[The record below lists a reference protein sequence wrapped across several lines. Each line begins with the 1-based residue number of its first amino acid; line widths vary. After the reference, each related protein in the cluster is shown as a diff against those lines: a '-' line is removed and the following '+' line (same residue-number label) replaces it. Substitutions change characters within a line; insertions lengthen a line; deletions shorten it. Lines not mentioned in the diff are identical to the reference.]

1 MSAGSPPAGRR
12 RPGRVVLPVDA
23 VLPDVVAALR
33 SAPAVIVTAPPGSG
47 KTTRVPPALL
57 DAGVAPGKVL
67 LLQPRRAAARMVAR
81 RIAWERGGA
90 VGQEVG
96 YAVRFDKKVSAATR
110 LEVLTEGLLNRRIQ
124 ADPFLEGVGVVV
136 LDEVHER
143 SIHTDLALALVAEVQ
158 REARDDLKL
167 VVMSATLDPG
177 PLRRFLGEGTR
188 VVHAEGR
195 TYPVDVGFDERPDER
210 RLGARVAGAVRG
222 ALAASGE
229 GHVLAFLP
237 GVKEIAWT
245 AEALGRVDGVDVLP
259 LHGRLPATEQD
270 RALAPS
276 ARRKVVLSTNLAE
289 TSVTLDGVRAVVDS
303 GLARVPVHDPATGLT
318 RLETQPISRAS
329 ADQRAGRAGRTG
341 PGRCHRLWTLNT
353 HNLRPGFLVPEIQ
366 RADLSPLV
374 LEVLAWG
381 RDPADFGWFEAPPA
395 AAVGRAMGLL
405 RQLGAVDDA
414 GLTALGRALAALPLH
429 PRLGRV
435 VLAGQASGCL
445 RAAAGAAALATE
457 ADPWARDRG
466 ALQAAAEDD
475 LLGRLARID
484 GARSGADPRALARVC
499 AVRDQLMRVVGGG
512 RGGDPADPAVLDA
525 LVAGFPDRVGL
536 RRDGGGRRYQ
546 LAGGSGA
553 ALPPHG
559 SGAAPAC
566 LIAVA
571 LQGQGRGAEA
581 LIRVAAP
588 LDPARLPATEAV
600 EVSWDAAREGVVAER
615 VLRFGALVLR
625 SRPADAPPDAER
637 AAALL
642 AEHAGKDLERALAPS
657 DAARA
662 LQHRVAFLRR
672 VRPDLGLPDLGD
684 LRGLLPGLC
693 VGLRSLRQLRALD
706 LGRALR
712 DQLDWQ
718 QRQAVETLAP
728 THLTLPTGRS
738 AAVCYD
744 PPDQP
749 PVVRARIQQMFG
761 CERSPQVA
769 GEAVVMHL
777 LAPNNRP
784 TQVTGDLAG
793 FWRGSYA
800 DVRKDLRG
808 RYPKHAWPE
817 DPLSATPQD
826 APRRRR

>member
-1 MSAGSPPAGRR
+1 M
-12 RPGRVVLPVDA
+12 LPVDA
-23 VLPDVVAALR
+23 VLDDVVAALR
-33 SAPAVIVTAPPGSG
+33 SSPSVIVTAPPGSG

-81 RIAWERGGA
+81 RIAWERGGS

-96 YAVRFDKKVSAATR
+96 YAVRFDKKVSGATR

-124 ADPFLEGVGVVV
+124 ADPFLDGVGVVV

-167 VVMSATLDPG
+167 VVMSATLDPA
-177 PLRRFLGEGTR
+177 PLRRFLGEETR
-188 VVHAEGR
+188 VVRAEGR
-195 TYPVDVGFDERPDER
+195 TYPVEVAFEARPDER
-210 RLGARVAGAVRG
+210 RLGARMAGAVRR
-222 ALAASGE
+222 ALDAETE

-245 AEALGRVDGVDVLP
+245 AEALGRVEGVDVLP
-259 LHGRLPATEQD
+259 LHGRLPAREQD

-276 ARRKVVLSTNLAE
+276 ERRKVVLSTNLAE

-303 GLARVPVHDPATGLT
+303 GLARVPVYDAATGLT

-341 PGRCHRLWTLNT
+341 PGRCHRLWTINT

-381 RDPADFGWFEAPPA
+381 KHPGAFGWFEAPPA
-395 AAVGRAMGLL
+395 AAVGRAMTLL
-405 RQLGAVDDA
+405 RQLGAVDA
-414 GLTALGRALAALPLH
+414 SGLTALGRELAALPLH

-435 VLAGQASGCL
+435 VLAGQVAGCL

-457 ADPWARDRG
+457 PDPWSRDRG
-466 ALQAAAEDD
+466 GLRAAAEDD
-475 LLGRLARID
+475 LLGRLSRLD
-484 GARSGADPRALARVC
+484 GARSGADPRALDRVR

-512 RGGDPADPAVLDA
+512 RGGDPADPSVLDA

-536 RRDGGGRRYQ
+536 LRAGDGRRYQ

-553 ALPPHG
+553 RMPPRG
-559 SGAAPAC
+559 SEITPPC
-566 LIAVA
+566 LIAVE
-571 LQGQGRGAEA
+571 LQGQGRGKEA

-588 LDPARLPATEAV
+588 LDPARLLATESV
-600 EVSWDAAREGVVAER
+600 EVTWDPERRGVVAQR
-615 VLRFGALVLR
+615 VRRFGALVLKA
-625 SRPADAPPDAER
+625 RPADTPPDPIQ

-642 AEHAGKDLERALAPS
+642 AKHAARDPGKALSPS
-657 DAARA
+657 DSATA

-672 VRPDLGLPDLGD
+672 VRPDLELPDLSD
-684 LRGLLPGLC
+684 LGALLPDLC
-693 VGLRSLRQLRALD
+693 AGLRSIKQLRALD
-706 LGRALR
+706 LGQALR
-712 DQLDWQ
+712 ARLDWR
-718 QRQAVETLAP
+718 QRQAVDTLAP
-728 THLTLPTGRS
+728 TRLALPTGRT
-738 AAVCYD
+738 AAVSYD

-761 CERSPQVA
+761 CPQSPRVA
-769 GEAVVMHL
+769 GEPVVLHL

-784 TQVTGDLAG
+784 AQVTRDLAG

-817 DPLSATPQD
+817 DPLSARPQD
-826 APRRRR
+826 SPRRRR